1 MCFLELE
8 AVGDNKAV
16 LRAEDKQAQSAP
28 LPAGDSEC
36 QSGRRHV
43 TLTVFVFELVPE
55 DGEQLRVHRVQNKS
69 NIYPQ

>member
-1 MCFLELE
+1 M
-8 AVGDNKAV
+8 GDNKAV
-16 LRAEDKQAQSAP
+16 FRAEDKQAQKTPVSAV
-28 LPAGDSEC
+28 ACRRQRVSEWTTP
-36 QSGRRHV
+36 RHV